1 MDLVPIPEAYLINR
15 ESVAKDAKA
24 CRAVCSGAV
33 VAGQE
38 EAEEVGQSSGC
49 HPEHLEKVEGE
60 ISKSDR
66 ASSDAS

>member
-1 MDLVPIPEAYLINR
+1 MSQSA
-15 ESVAKDAKA
+15 AKDAKV

-38 EAEEVGQSSGC
+38 EAEEMGSSSCC

-60 ISKSDR
+60 IHKSDCEHP
-66 ASSDAS
+66 AMHPS